1 LTGVDGRVLA
11 GLGGRVLAGVDDR
24 AVTTRE
30 AGADGF
36 DGGTML
42 VLLVGVVGLKL
53 IEELLVVSTDGLL
66 LLDIRADWIEGRE
79 LLLAGLLGI
88 VECPFSASWKEGLD
102 ALVVE
107 ADLLIVRLGTFED
120 GAFSATS
127 SLGARGVPGGV
138 RSQS

>member
-30 AGADGF
+30 AEADGF

-42 VLLVGVVGLKL
+42 VLLVGVVGLEL

-79 LLLAGLLGI
+79 
-88 VECPFSASWKEGLD
+88 
-102 ALVVE
+102 
-107 ADLLIVRLGTFED
+107 
-120 GAFSATS
+120 
-127 SLGARGVPGGV
+127 
-138 RSQS
+138 